1 MSTTKEC
8 WSVCGEEFTFD
19 SLGDLLDSRGDE
31 LRPGHKVWRGTALP
45 PSLSS
50 LVDADRVIEDIGERA
65 YDFGGEWADNY
76 PEVTPEHKA
85 KLQTLLEQWLAECPS
100 ARFYQVVD
108 AKPYVLSCD
117 DFTPEQ
123 LEEIA
128 HEEEDAQRAAQ
139 AVQTDTAMQ
148 DERGR
153 HADWVDDTHAAL
165 EARDAKIAAQAAQ
178 GGEHG

>member
-1 MSTTKEC
+1 MSTTKDC

-31 LRPGHKVWRGTALP
+31 LRPGHKVWRGTAAP

-76 PEVTPEHKA
+76 PETTPEHKA
-85 KLQTLLEQWLAECPS
+85 KLQAFLEQWLAECPS
-100 ARFYQVVD
+100 PRFYQVTD
-108 AKPYVLSCD
+108 ATPYVLTVD
-117 DFTPEQ
+117 DFTAEQ

-128 HEEEDAQRAAQ
+128 EEEEAAQR
-139 AVQTDTAMQ
+139 
-148 DERGR
+148 
-153 HADWVDDTHAAL
+153 
-165 EARDAKIAAQAAQ
+165 AAQAAQ
-178 GGEHG
+178 GGE

>member
-50 LVDADRVIEDIGERA
+50 LVDTDRVIEDIGERA

-85 KLQTLLEQWLAECPS
+85 KLQALLEQWLAECPS
-100 ARFYQVVD
+100 PRFYQVTD
-108 AKPYVLSCD
+108 ATPYVLAAD
-117 DFTPEQ
+117 DFTKEQ

-128 HEEEDAQRAAQ
+128 LQEEDDQRAAQ
-139 AVQTDTAMQ
+139 A
-148 DERGR
+148 
-153 HADWVDDTHAAL
+153 
-165 EARDAKIAAQAAQ
+165 AQQ
-178 GGEHG
+178 GEHQ